1 MAGPA
6 TQALATPSDPMSQAL
21 HGPDPNTL
29 LAVQRNLMASD
40 RTLMA
45 WIRTCLSLIGFGFTL
60 AKAFRAL
67 ADQHIFIHGP
77 GGNVWTAEA
86 VGMALLML
94 GIFALIGAIYDHHR
108 DLKQL
113 RAAGLEKRFSL
124 PMAVASVLAIVGCM
138 GLVSISMR
146 H

>member
-1 MAGPA
+1 MNEG
-6 TQALATPSDPMSQAL
+6 LR
-21 HGPDPNTL
+21 PDPNTL

-45 WIRTCLSLIGFGFTL
+45 WIRTALSLIGFGFTL
-60 AKAFRAL
+60 ARVFRSL
-67 ADQHIFIHGP
+67 AEENILVRGP
-77 GGNVWTAEA
+77 AGHVWTAEA
-86 VGMALLML
+86 VGMALLSL
-94 GIFALIGAIYDHHR
+94 GIFALIAAIFDHYH

-124 PMAVASVLAIVGCM
+124 PMAVASVLAVVGFM
-138 GLVSISMR
+138 GLLSLSMP